1 MYKLQ
6 RMDNHTEIL
15 LYSLITDGMTANQV
29 ISQLPPEGPITLR
42 INSDGGD
49 VFEAI
54 GLYNYLRDREV
65 YVVIDG
71 ICASAASIV
80 AMCGK
85 RITMRNGSMMM
96 LHRPLSM
103 ALGNADDLREAAAV
117 LDKITESITDIYAA
131 RSQSL
136 TREVIAEL
144 MSGDTWMTAGE
155 CFVKGFCDEVESVI
169 EDSLPAKTYEDG
181 VHDERQRLY
190 ALDELSGPGREG
202 ILMAAKY
209 KTLRTA
215 QDVAIEL
222 LKAERVKSPSVS
234 AFGAGEYDGAVS
246 MMVAAINEKRR

>member
-1 MYKLQ
+1 
-6 RMDNHTEIL
+6 
-15 LYSLITDGMTANQV
+15 
-29 ISQLPPEGPITLR
+29 
-42 INSDGGD
+42 
-49 VFEAI
+49 
-54 GLYNYLRDREV
+54 
-65 YVVIDG
+65 
-71 ICASAASIV
+71 
-80 AMCGK
+80 
-85 RITMRNGSMMM
+85 MMM

-103 ALGNADDLREAAAV
+103 VLGNADDLREAAAV